1 MERLQEIDISKIEF
15 PTDEEVALRRQ
26 RYQQEERNKTLRVIV
41 PPVFAETEQS
51 RLPVNELA
59 QALTWANNPQE
70 NRRSLCLAGAT
81 GVGKTR
87 IAWEAIKLRYLT
99 NGGKPFVIG
108 AESFTRRVNFERD
121 LMDKATGAR
130 LLLLD
135 DLGKERMTP
144 TAESAIFELIRER
157 LDQNLPTIFT
167 TNFSPSTLISRF
179 NQRETGEAIARRIK
193 EFSLCIVFE

>member
-1 MERLQEIDISKIEF
+1 MEQIKPLDLSNVEF
-15 PTDEEVALRRQ
+15 PSDEEIALKRQ
-26 RYQQEERNKTLRVIV
+26 RYQQEERNITLRTIV
-41 PPVFAETEQS
+41 PPAFQETEQK

-59 QALTWANNPQE
+59 SALGWATNPQE
-70 NRRSLCLAGAT
+70 SKRSLCLAGAT

-87 IAWEAIKLRYLT
+87 IAWEAVKLRYLT
-99 NGGKPFVIG
+99 NGGKPFIIG
-108 AESFTRRVNFERD
+108 AESFTRRVNYERD
-121 LMDKATGAR
+121 LMEKACGVR

-157 LDQNLPTIFT
+157 FDQNLATIFT
-167 TNFSPSTLISRF
+167 TNFSPSTLIARF

-193 EFSLCIVFE
+193 ELALCIVFE